1 MEKTRWKRAV
11 REDGLQSHLCF
22 SSCSAA
28 RRSVRTV
35 ITLIRYYLCT
45 NTRVLFSICY
55 AHTCAYLE
63 INVCVYIYIYL
74 EETLSHSASPIPFWS
89 NFLCDVTDC
98 CVLISVIWDCSPML
112 CISYSFCWCII
123 KKIEL
128 PELIPRHLEGACIP
142 QRLQKSC
149 RCCGGR
155 QQYKQP
161 GTFYSRKQALSC
173 FKGRLSSCADHSPA
187 L

>member
-11 REDGLQSHLCF
+11 REDGLQSHLRF

-28 RRSVRTV
+28 RRNMKTV
-35 ITLIRYYLCT
+35 ITIIRCYLCT
-45 NTRVLFSICY
+45 CSHVPFSIWY
-55 AHTCAYLE
+55 AHTRAY
-63 INVCVYIYIYL
+63 ICL
-74 EETLSHSASPIPFWS
+74 EEAPSHLASCIPFWS

-98 CVLISVIWDCSPML
+98 CVLIYVIWDCSSML
-112 CISYSFCWCII
+112 CMSYSFCWCVI

-128 PELIPRHLEGACIP
+128 LELIPGHLESACIP

-149 RCCGGR
+149 RCCKGR

-161 GTFYSRKQALSC
+161 GTFYSRKQALFC
-173 FKGRLSSCADHSPA
+173 FKGRLSFCADHSPA